1 MSAEVEQVAPFKDQ
15 SGFLSLRK
23 PWRRD
28 YQGWTMGACAQ
39 LGLRPGLDWPT
50 TRRVHEAGRVSRER
64 VRGLELVEA
73 DHVGPANCSEDL
85 ALTLRSEGPGGV
97 PERSS
102 TV

>member
-1 MSAEVEQVAPFKDQ
+1 MAHPLGVEGPPSRLAV
-15 SGFLSLRK
+15 LTSL
-23 PWRRD
+23 
-28 YQGWTMGACAQ
+28 
-39 LGLRPGLDWPT
+39 LRPGLDWPT